1 MKKTLKPC
9 DARIPVLGRWSAFG
23 ASALAGVTAGIL
35 WAPASGQHT
44 RTRLAARL
52 RDWSRALTGHWNLR
66 NPWSLTRNTRR
77 PAPKATPDL
86 SLHPERLLTE

>member
-1 MKKTLKPC
+1 MGLRATHYGRTANPLKW
-9 DARIPVLGRWSAFG
+9 RVFRLNR
-23 ASALAGVTAGIL
+23 VTAGIL